1 MGMPSF
7 LIPTPQVK
15 STNDVT
21 DDDVK
26 RLVKIS
32 IKEFFFVF
40 YFYSITIIYRNITII
55 YKDKYIH
62 K

>member
-32 IKEFFFVF
+32 IKEFFL
-40 YFYSITIIYRNITII
+40 YFIFIQLQ
-55 YKDKYIH
+55 
-62 K
+62 